1 MYVSK
6 RKTETK
12 GESFERIATARVNK
26 ISIMIRRL
34 SNCSTASN
42 YAFTEKQ
49 VEKIFDYL
57 QHELDKAKGRF
68 NAVLQNRNRFSLE
81 EPEIKEEYPTLELEL
96 PNGASMRVK
105 AINDENWPAMK
116 VEVFE
121 DGEWCVVSETEY
133 TEENESP
140 MNIGI
145 CIYERGCEDSVAY
158 IPYKNHEKMEG
169 VK

>member
-49 VEKIFDYL
+49 VEKI
-57 QHELDKAKGRF
+57 
-68 NAVLQNRNRFSLE
+68 
-81 EPEIKEEYPTLELEL
+81 
-96 PNGASMRVK
+96 
-105 AINDENWPAMK
+105 
-116 VEVFE
+116 
-121 DGEWCVVSETEY
+121 
-133 TEENESP
+133 
-140 MNIGI
+140 
-145 CIYERGCEDSVAY
+145 
-158 IPYKNHEKMEG
+158 
-169 VK
+169 

>member
-49 VEKIFDYL
+49 VEKIFDYTPKVL
-57 QHELDKAKGRF
+57 CQQNCVDEKYICHHMEYNENYIFCTF
-68 NAVLQNRNRFSLE
+68 N
-81 EPEIKEEYPTLELEL
+81 PPKE
-96 PNGASMRVK
+96 VK
-105 AINDENWPAMK
+105 K
-116 VEVFE
+116 
-121 DGEWCVVSETEY
+121 
-133 TEENESP
+133 
-140 MNIGI
+140 
-145 CIYERGCEDSVAY
+145 
-158 IPYKNHEKMEG
+158 
-169 VK
+169 